1 MIIPFVT
8 VICDQWSYWCYCCSC
23 FGIFLAVNYFLIKVC
38 TFFLD
43 ILCPWCL
50 VTQLGPTLCDP
61 MDCSLPGCSIHGDSP
76 GKNFWSGLPC
86 LPPGDLPNPGIEPR
100 SPTLKADDF
109 LPSEPRTPKTYCYC
123 MLNRPQWRE
132 NTTCM
137 CAGKPKNPCDSLY
150 GVILELH
157 LKEISLG
164 CSLEGLMLKLKL
176 QYFGHLMRRVDS
188 LGKTVMLGGIGG
200 RRRRGRQRMRCL
212 DGITNLMD
220 MSLSKLRELVM
231 DREAWHAAIHG
242 VAKSWTRLSDWTELN
257 WTEHLQ
263 CLWGMPIV
271 TWVGVWSVLALDHR
285 ERSVMLASHSGL
297 TGMIFTKPLSCKCC
311 SLAFIFKI
319 SPRDTI
325 VSRTK

>member
-1 MIIPFVT
+1 MLRKYCSFLQIENVWKPCLERVYRSHFSSSIDSPSVSVSHFGNSHTISNIFMIIPFVT

-123 MLNRPQWRE
+123 MLNRPQ
-132 NTTCM
+132 
-137 CAGKPKNPCDSLY
+137 
-150 GVILELH
+150 
-157 LKEISLG
+157 
-164 CSLEGLMLKLKL
+164 
-176 QYFGHLMRRVDS
+176 
-188 LGKTVMLGGIGG
+188 
-200 RRRRGRQRMRCL
+200 
-212 DGITNLMD
+212 
-220 MSLSKLRELVM
+220 
-231 DREAWHAAIHG
+231 
-242 VAKSWTRLSDWTELN
+242 
-257 WTEHLQ
+257 
-263 CLWGMPIV
+263 
-271 TWVGVWSVLALDHR
+271 
-285 ERSVMLASHSGL
+285 
-297 TGMIFTKPLSCKCC
+297 
-311 SLAFIFKI
+311 
-319 SPRDTI
+319 
-325 VSRTK
+325 